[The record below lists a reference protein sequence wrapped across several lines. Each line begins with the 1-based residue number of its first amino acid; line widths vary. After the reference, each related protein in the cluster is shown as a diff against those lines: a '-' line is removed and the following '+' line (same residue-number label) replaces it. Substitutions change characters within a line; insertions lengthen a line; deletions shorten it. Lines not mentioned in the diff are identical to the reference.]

1 MGKKIRESI
10 EVGALYKAIYK
21 SEGITQEELARRLG
35 LASQSGVAAM
45 IHKGVSID
53 NLYKMLQVLD
63 GYRLVVEKVSPRGK
77 VMKKYIIGEDIE

>member
-10 EVGALYKAIYK
+10 EVGSLYKEIYK
-21 SEGITQEELARRLG
+21 AEGVTQEELAKRLG

-77 VMKKYIIGEDIE
+77 VMKKYIIGEEIE